1 MFGVRKLSYEFSS
14 PHGLSLHA
22 RIPTI
27 TFRGAFGYA
36 LAQVIA
42 RYTNISTLED
52 QVALYRRIFMP
63 SNEGDESRNQDLARP
78 FVMRGYYS
86 RPDNRSFILELL
98 LFGIAGQY
106 ESFFD
111 TVMDV
116 MARMRIGKQQSKCY
130 FLKVGSE
137 EVPMPDPEPSS
148 DLAVEFLTPCV
159 RLKHQGRVYRDEIPF
174 QVLMPRLVDRV
185 MELDALYGDGSLGK
199 DGQAVE
205 WKRLSSAVASV
216 KLSGDIY
223 HSLRTSGRTGQQMRL
238 DGFVGEMQYTGDFT
252 PFREVLRYLPWV
264 NLGHFNVFGC
274 GWCRM
279 NYI

>member
-1 MFGVRKLSYEFSS
+1 MFGVKKLSYEFAS
-14 PHGLSLHA
+14 PNGLSLHA

-42 RYTNISTLED
+42 RYANISTLED
-52 QVALYRRIFMP
+52 QVSLYRRIFMP
-63 SNEGDESRNQDLARP
+63 LNEGDESRNQDLARP

-86 RPDNRSFILELL
+86 RPDKRSFILELL
-98 LFGIAGQY
+98 LFGIAGRC

-111 TVMDV
+111 TVVDV
-116 MARMRIGKQQSKCY
+116 MARMRIGKLQTKCY
-130 FLKVGSE
+130 FVKVGSE
-137 EVPMPDPEPSS
+137 VISMPDPEPSS

-159 RLKHQGRVYRDEIPF
+159 RMKHLGWVYRDEIPF
-174 QVLMPRLVDRV
+174 HVLLPRLVDRV
-185 MELDALYGDGSLGK
+185 MELDTLYGDGSFGK

-205 WKRLSSAVASV
+205 WKRQSASVASV
-216 KLSGDIY
+216 KLSGGTY
-223 HSLRTSGRTGQQMRL
+223 RSLRTSGRTGQQMRL
-238 DGFVGEMQYTGDFT
+238 DGFVGEMQYTGDFS

>member
-42 RYTNISTLED
+42 RYANISTLED
-52 QVALYRRIFMP
+52 QVAIYRHIFMP
-63 SNEGDESRNQDLARP
+63 SNEGNESRNQDLARP

-98 LFGIAGQY
+98 LFGSAGKY

-111 TVMDV
+111 TVVEV
-116 MARMRIGKQQSKCY
+116 MARMRIGKLQSKCY

-137 EVPMPDPEPSS
+137 DVQMTDLEPGPD
-148 DLAVEFLTPCV
+148 LVVEYLTPCV
-159 RLKHQGRVYRDEIPF
+159 RLKHQGKIYWDEIPF
-174 QVLMPRLVDRV
+174 QVLLPRLVDRV
-185 MELDALYGDGSLGK
+185 MELDTLYGDGSFGK

-205 WKRLSSAVASV
+205 WKRQSTAIASI
-216 KLSGDIY
+216 KLSGGTY
-223 HSLRTSGRTGQQMRL
+223 HSMRTSGRTGQQMRL
-238 DGFVGEMQYTGDFT
+238 DGFVGEMQYTGDFS

-264 NLGHFNVFGC
+264 NIGHFNVFGC

-279 NYI
+279 YYL